1 MENIH
6 EKQVGEVSPYQFEP
20 EVGAKTSNLS
30 DESDSEQGMIC
41 LRLTRKSMM
50 SLKEQMLGA
59 FKLLVGVNV
68 DIALY
73 QQRLLNVFVVMKK
86 R

>member
-6 EKQVGEVSPYQFEP
+6 ENQVGEVSPYQFEP
-20 EVGAKTSNLS
+20 EVGTKTSNLS

-86 R
+86 L